1 MSRNRLLLVA
11 GALALAATVCLI
23 SGISLLSRDIGSYI
37 AANYREESRDAN
49 GTRYLCTGSPK
60 QVANTLTKY
69 KSPAAR
75 ASSGENEYLRYRHN
89 IVIVGRDGSHPCVIR
104 VEKLSAGY
112 NHGSY
117 IFLGPGFYP
126 GSPSGGSGGSPG
138 GPGGSK

>member
-1 MSRNRLLLVA
+1 MSRNRLFVIA
-11 GALALAATVCLI
+11 GALAVAATVSLVF
-23 SGISLLSRDIGSYI
+23 GITLLNRDISSYI
-37 AANYREESRDAN
+37 ASHYREESRDVN
-49 GTRYLCTGSPK
+49 GTRYLCTGSAK
-60 QVANTLTKY
+60 DVANTLAKY

-75 ASSGENEYLRYRHN
+75 ASYGDTEYMRYRRN
-89 IVIVGRDGSHPCVIR
+89 IVSVGPDGTFPCVIR
-104 VEKLSAGY
+104 VENLSAGY